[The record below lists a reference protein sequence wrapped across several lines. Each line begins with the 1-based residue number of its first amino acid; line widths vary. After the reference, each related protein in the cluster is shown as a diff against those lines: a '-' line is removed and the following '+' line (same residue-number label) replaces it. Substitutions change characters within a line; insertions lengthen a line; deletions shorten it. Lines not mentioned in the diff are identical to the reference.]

1 MITKAAFLLFRE
13 NNGKTELLFARA
25 KGKSY
30 YVFPGGKQEA
40 GETIEEA
47 LQREL
52 QEELR
57 TQAVGVK
64 KIGII
69 SGHTPDGRE
78 MEMHLYSGQ
87 LLGTPKPHAEIE
99 EIAWMT
105 QEDVEERKD
114 TMTPMTL
121 EHVLPFL
128 KAENIWS

>member
-1 MITKAAFLLFRE
+1 MIIKAALLLLRKD
-13 NNGKTELLFARA
+13 NGKKELLFARA
-25 KGKSY
+25 KGKSF

-40 GETIEEA
+40 GETIEDA

-52 QEELR
+52 QEELQ
-57 TQAVGVK
+57 TQAKDVKKVGVVT
-64 KIGII
+64 
-69 SGHTPDGRE
+69 GHTPDGRE

-87 LLGTPKPHAEIE
+87 LLGEPEPHAEIE

-105 QEDVEERKD
+105 HDDVEERRAA
-114 TMTPMTL
+114 MTPMTL

>member
-13 NNGKTELLFARA
+13 NNDKKELLFARA
-25 KGKSY
+25 KGMSY

-52 QEELR
+52 REELR
-57 TQAVGVK
+57 TQATDVK
-64 KIGII
+64 KIGLVL
-69 SGHTPDGRE
+69 GHTPDGRE

-87 LLGTPKPHAEIE
+87 LQGTPQADSEIE
-99 EIAWMT
+99 EIVWMT
-105 QEDVEERKD
+105 QKEVEAHKD
-114 TMTPMTL
+114 MMTPMTL

-128 KAENIWS
+128 KAEGIWR